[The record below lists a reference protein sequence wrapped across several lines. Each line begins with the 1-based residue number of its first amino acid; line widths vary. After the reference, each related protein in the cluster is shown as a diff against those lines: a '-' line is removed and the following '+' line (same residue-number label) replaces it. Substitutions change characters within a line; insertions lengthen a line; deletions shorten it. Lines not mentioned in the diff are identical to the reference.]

1 VPQGC
6 LAAAGKRKE
15 LQSFAWEASMD
26 ERATEAGSVTG
37 DVRILLR
44 LEGLALFA
52 GMTALYAAWGGS
64 WTVYL
69 LLFLVPD
76 LSFLAYLSD
85 AKFGALVYNAAHSYM
100 APVTLMT
107 LGFGFASP
115 LTLSIALIWLA
126 HIGIDR
132 ALGYGLKYSTGF
144 GFTHLG
150 RIGRRN
156 DA

>member
-1 VPQGC
+1 
-6 LAAAGKRKE
+6 
-15 LQSFAWEASMD
+15 
-26 ERATEAGSVTG
+26 
-37 DVRILLR
+37 
-44 LEGLALFA
+44 
-52 GMTALYAAWGGS
+52 MTALYAAWGGS
-64 WTVYL
+64 WTIYL

-144 GFTHLG
+144 GLTHLG

>member
-1 VPQGC
+1 
-6 LAAAGKRKE
+6 
-15 LQSFAWEASMD
+15 MD
-26 ERATEAGSVTG
+26 ERTTDAGAVTG
-37 DVRILLR
+37 GVRILLR

-85 AKFGALVYNAAHSYM
+85 AKFGALIYNAAHSYM
-100 APVTLMT
+100 APVTLLT
-107 LGFGFASP
+107 FGFGFASP

-132 ALGYGLKYSTGF
+132 ALGYGLKYSAGF

-150 RIGRRN
+150 RIGRQK